1 MIQFRSFAAPA
12 SERTRQFRHLM
23 IYAALGGII
32 GVLILHP
39 VNSIV
44 VWMEYGSLF
53 SGEFSGFGQFAWE
66 RVSGAPFFHL
76 MAMNAI
82 FSVLGAVIGVVF
94 SMLTLTLSRQARTAE
109 ALLEDLQMALP
120 AVIAGGENE
129 RTEFKST
136 LRWDIKES
144 RTNRSLEQVIAKT
157 IAGFMNHQGG
167 RLLIGVADD
176 GQLLGINPDLKTLR
190 SPTTDDFERALI
202 GVVKTY
208 LGSAVC
214 PLVRSRFLTVDGK
227 TICWVLV
234 ERSDAPVFL
243 VMSDTSKYFVRLGN
257 STRELNAAEAHDHI
271 SRRNH

>member
-1 MIQFRSFAAPA
+1 MSQKA
-12 SERTRQFRHLM
+12 RQIRHLV

-32 GVLILHP
+32 GVLVLHP
-39 VNSIV
+39 VNSLV
-44 VWMEYGSLF
+44 VWMQYASLF
-53 SGEFSGFGQFAWE
+53 SGRYSGFGQFAWE
-66 RVSGAPFFHL
+66 RVSAAPLLHL
-76 MAMNAI
+76 MAMNVIFAALGAI
-82 FSVLGAVIGVVF
+82 MGLVFSVL
-94 SMLTLTLSRQARTAE
+94 TLALSRQARTTE

-120 AVIAGGENE
+120 GVIAGGENE

-136 LRWDIKES
+136 LRWDIRES

-157 IAGFMNHQGG
+157 IAGFMNHEGG

-176 GQLLGINPDLKTLR
+176 GEVLGIDPDLKALR
-190 SPTTDDFERALI
+190 NPTADEFERALI
-202 GVVKTY
+202 GIVRTY

-234 ERSDAPVFL
+234 ERSDTPVFL
-243 VMSDTSKYFVRLGN
+243 LLSDTSKYFVRLGN

-271 SRRNH
+271 LRRRH